1 APLVYYEG
9 DTIVNLESEV
19 ARAAKLKCSSCGLK
33 GAALGCYVKS
43 CRRTYHERRAMWCRT
58 HMSKNRSREKSMSG
72 KPVAGQKHHV
82 PIQMIS
88 KQPDFLA
95 TSTTGANKLVFCGS
109 AVSGEE
115 KYHLVKVASDCGAI
129 VSKCWKPDVTHVI
142 AATDSNGACTRTL
155 KVLMAILKG
164 SWILTVDWLKACNEA
179 NQLVNEEPYEVH
191 LDTHGCFGGPKNGR
205 LRASENEQ
213 KLFDGFYFYF
223 NGEFVPAYKNDLLS
237 LVITAGGTVIE
248 SKDQLVALSYGG
260 QVTAKTLVVYNLDR
274 PKGCSLEHEGSIMLQ
289 RLEQAEDLADKI
301 GSQVIGHT
309 WVLESI
315 AACKLQ
321 PLLAH

>member
-1 APLVYYEG
+1 V
-9 DTIVNLESEV
+9 
-19 ARAAKLKCSSCGLK
+19 
-33 GAALGCYVKS
+33 
-43 CRRTYHERRAMWCRT
+43 
-58 HMSKNRSREKSMSG
+58 
-72 KPVAGQKHHV
+72 
-82 PIQMIS
+82 S

-109 AVSGEE
+109 ALSGEE
-115 KYHLVKVASDCGAI
+115 KYHLVKVASDCGAT

-142 AATDSNGACTRTL
+142 AATDSNGACARTL

-179 NQLVNEEPYEVH
+179 NQLVNEEPYEVC

-205 LRASENEQ
+205 LRAFENVQ

-237 LVITAGGTVIE
+237 LVKTAGGTVIE

-260 QVTAKTLVVYNLDR
+260 QVTPKTLVVYNLDR
-274 PKGCSLEHEGSIMLQ
+274 PKGCSLEDEGSIMLQ

-309 WVLESI
+309 WILESI

-321 PLLAH
+321 PLCEH